1 MTATIKLAS
10 IELWRFYKASP
21 ELFHRLPEAWR
32 TSIGENYAAALR
44 TERPASGCRYRVL
57 CVSISAVLG
66 MASVPR
72 MSLAHDYD
80 QTITGVTGV
89 DTQYAPQL
97 DANGNLI
104 YRFQSG
110 DHVSTS
116 TNKVENVTAVSLVG
130 VANPVVFQVDSNG
143 LGNLSLSTQRA
154 AVGSW
159 GTAFGVDVEQSTL
172 TVNGNA
178 SVYAQ
183 SDDAVPQSA
192 SIGLR
197 VYQGIAT
204 FNGNTTITT
213 YTPGYSQA
221 IWAYQSAV
229 TFNGTTTVKAQ
240 ARGASTSGIYNSG
253 GGRGDMVF
261 NGDLN
266 VSSEGIYPSDSVHGI
281 YNDNGNTRLTVNG
294 NLSLS
299 ATSNGST
306 VFGIRNQG
314 RMTITGDSSITATG
328 PRSAFGVANTYRT
341 ASMYFGGNVT
351 IDVVNGTGYTPFGL
365 PAAISST
372 YGLGSSIT
380 FAKGVSATINA
391 TTEVYGINN
400 TGIVNFN
407 DAQAPVVIQAHS
419 SCTSCNVFALSQ
431 GGGQSKFA
439 GGLQAS
445 ATSAGSGGTFVVAN
459 WAQSGADAVVD
470 VNSSGSGR
478 VTLTGDIADINLN
491 AGNTATTRIVLNT
504 LDSYFRG
511 RVLSFADAGLS
522 TDTTTYG
529 TGITALTFTSGAT
542 WIPTGTGTVEN
553 DFGAG
558 HLALGSDGGIDM
570 ASNWGTFTH
579 GSIPAYAF
587 RTLVIGSSA
596 SAGATVDLSDGATF
610 TLLSD
615 VRKGVADEVMF
626 GSGIST
632 FNVSG
637 TSRVKIAYD
646 PALDDTSWVNSSNLK
661 TGVVIPTSSPITIID
676 ASHVSNAKASF
687 STAQGVAGQW
697 SGTYEN
703 ALIQFSYVPQVA
715 LSADHESVLLT
726 GIQIVGNGQA
736 GTGTSNNG
744 SSGASGKGSG
754 AAPGG
759 GSAGSSGGSATVN
772 QGSGFQDPA
781 DDIKLPTPRPASG
794 VLAAGDAVTAAAN
807 LWFADDQATSRR
819 AESFRSESDAQ
830 ASGVWVD
837 GSGGDFQGSAA
848 YGRAYRQ
855 HWTTENLG
863 ADAQSLIDAGRN
875 LIGVAYAH
883 SESDD
888 RLSQGLA
895 RLRSESLGLY
905 DTWLSANGYFV
916 DAKVRIGR
924 VHSTYRSLGSTG
936 EATGGGTN
944 STATDAALTTGWH
957 FEGPRGGYIEP
968 QLQLAYGTLSGG
980 DYTAANG
987 VHIDRARLKSLTSRA
1002 GVWFGKSARLSPKL
1016 TANIYGRVS
1025 VLHTIGDGA
1034 QIEASYDGGS
1044 VPLALPGRRATAS
1057 EVALG
1062 TRLTL
1067 SSRMSLFVEAARTS
1081 DNTLGGGWHGAG
1093 GIRLAL

>member
-1 MTATIKLAS
+1 VTATIKLAS
-10 IELWRFYKASP
+10 VE
-21 ELFHRLPEAWR
+21 
-32 TSIGENYAAALR
+32 
-44 TERPASGCRYRVL
+44 YRVL
-57 CVSISAVLG
+57 CVSISAALG
-66 MASVPR
+66 MASVPGT
-72 MSLAHDYD
+72 SLAHDYN
-80 QTITGVTGV
+80 QTITGVPGA
-89 DTQYAPQL
+89 DTQYAPQV

-110 DHVSTS
+110 DRVSTS
-116 TNKVENVTAVSLVG
+116 TNIVENVTGVSLVG
-130 VANPVVFQVDSNG
+130 VVSPVVLQVNSNG
-143 LGNLSLSTQRA
+143 LGDLSLSTQRA

-159 GTAFGVDVEQSTL
+159 GTAFAVDVEQSTL

-197 VYQGIAT
+197 VDQSTAT

-240 ARGASTSGIYNSG
+240 ARGSSTSGIYNSG
-253 GGRGDMVF
+253 GGRGNMVF

-266 VSSEGIYPSDSVHGI
+266 VSSEGIHPSDNVHGI
-281 YNDNGNTRLTVNG
+281 YNDNANTRLTVNG

-299 ATSNGST
+299 AASNGST

-328 PRSAFGVANTYRT
+328 PRSAFGIANTYRT

-351 IDVVNGTGYTPFGL
+351 INVVNGTGYTPFGL

-391 TTEVYGINN
+391 TTESYGINN

-407 DAQAPVVIQAHS
+407 DAQAPVIIQAHS

-431 GGGQSKFA
+431 GGGQTRFA

-445 ATSAGSGGTFVVAN
+445 ATTSGTGGAFVVAN

-478 VTLTGDIADINLN
+478 VTLAGDIADINLN
-491 AGNTATTRIVLNT
+491 AGNTATTRIALNT
-504 LDSYFRG
+504 PDSYFKG

-522 TDTTTYG
+522 TDTTTFG
-529 TGITALTFTSGAT
+529 TGITALTFTNGAS

-558 HLALGSDGGIDM
+558 HLVLGSGAGIDM
-570 ASNWGTFTH
+570 ASNWGAFTH
-579 GSIPAYAF
+579 GSIPTYAF
-587 RTLVIGSSA
+587 RTLVIGSST
-596 SAGATVDLSDGATF
+596 SAGAIVDLTDGATF

-615 VRKGVADEVMF
+615 VRKGVADEIVF
-626 GSGIST
+626 GPGISA

-637 TSRVKIAYD
+637 IPRVKIAYD

-661 TGVVIPTSSPITIID
+661 AGVVIPTASPITIID
-676 ASHVSNAKASF
+676 ASHVSNAKAPF
-687 STAQGVAGQW
+687 SAVQGMAGQW

-703 ALIQFSYVPQVA
+703 ALVQFSYVPQVA
-715 LSADHESVLLT
+715 LSADHGSVLLT

-736 GTGTSNNG
+736 GTGTNNNR
-744 SSGASGKGSG
+744 SSGASGNGPGTAS
-754 AAPGG
+754 GG
-759 GSAGSSGGSATVN
+759 GSGGSSGDASGGSATVN
-772 QGSGFQDPA
+772 QGSGFPDPA
-781 DDIKLPTPRPASG
+781 DDVKLPILRPANG
-794 VLAAGDAVTAAAN
+794 ILAAGDAATAAAN
-807 LWFADDQATSRR
+807 LWFADDHATSRR
-819 AESFRSESDAQ
+819 AESFRAEPDAQ

-837 GSGGDFQGSAA
+837 GSGGDFRGSTD

-863 ADAQSLIDAGRN
+863 ADTLSSIDAGRN
-875 LIGVAYAH
+875 LIGFSYAH

-888 RLSQGLA
+888 RLSQGRA
-895 RLRSESLGLY
+895 HLRSESLGVY
-905 DTWLSANGYFV
+905 DTWLSANGYFI

-924 VHSTYRSLGSTG
+924 IHSTYRSFSSSG
-936 EATGGGTN
+936 ETTGGETD
-944 STATDAALTTGWH
+944 STATAVALTTGWH
-957 FEGPRGGYIEP
+957 FEGSRGGYIEP
-968 QLQLAYGTLSGG
+968 QLQLAYGTLSGA
-980 DYTAANG
+980 DYVAANA
-987 VHIDRARLKSLTSRA
+987 VRIDRARLKSLTSRA
-1002 GVWFGKSARLSPKL
+1002 GVWFGKSARLSPKIL
-1016 TANIYGRVS
+1016 MNIYGRVS
-1025 VLHTIGDGA
+1025 VLHTVGDGA

-1044 VPLALPGRRATAS
+1044 VPLTLPGRRATAS
-1057 EVALG
+1057 EIALG
-1062 TRLTL
+1062 SRLAM
-1067 SSRMSLFVEAARTS
+1067 SSKVSLFIEAARTS